1 MKTKTTLKEHLE
13 SFSFS
18 FREACV
24 TIGIYAIA
32 LSIFVLIG
40 LFFCSLALF
49 GILPTAL
56 VTCCIVAPIVF
67 FVRKHNQKVIM
78 KAEAERKERREA
90 ARFASSVNQE
100 KVVYTPEEFAKLPA
114 WKRVQLKEQEKQ
126 EAAARNHS
134 LN

>member
-1 MKTKTTLKEHLE
+1 MKTKIPFKERLE
-13 SFSFS
+13 SFIFS
-18 FREACV
+18 LKEVCV

-40 LFFCSLALF
+40 LFLASLAIFGLF
-49 GILPTAL
+49 PTLL
-56 VTCCIVAPIVF
+56 VTGFIAIPVVLL
-67 FVRKHNQKVIM
+67 VRNHNRNVIM

-90 ARFASSVNQE
+90 ARSTVFVKQE

-114 WKRVQLKEQEKQ
+114 WKRVQLIEQEKQ

-134 LN
+134 AH